1 MGQYTLVYGVSFET
15 WQYSNK
21 DWISAQAVGLIA
33 LGVKRKKWD
42 DQIDYSLF
50 NQAELNAIFVNQSL
64 FRT

>member
-21 DWISAQAVGLIA
+21 VWISAQAVGLIA